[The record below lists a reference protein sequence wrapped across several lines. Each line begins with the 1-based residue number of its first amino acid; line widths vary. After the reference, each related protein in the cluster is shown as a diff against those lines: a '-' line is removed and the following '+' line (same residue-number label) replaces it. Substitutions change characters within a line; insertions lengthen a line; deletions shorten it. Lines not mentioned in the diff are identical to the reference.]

1 VRVSLKNR
9 YFRICHNN
17 VMIAYLNGIFA
28 HKSPA
33 LLHIDVNGVGY
44 EVHISLNT
52 YSALQALQK
61 GLVYTWLHVREDA
74 HILYGFA
81 TPAEKE
87 LFLQLIGV
95 SGIGANTA
103 RMMLSAMKPEE
114 LATAIAGSDVKLL
127 ETIKGIG
134 RKTAERVVLELK
146 DKMARQFVGGTGSM
160 AAQAASPL
168 KDAVDAL
175 TALGIGRPVAEQAV
189 KKTAQAHP
197 GLQTVEDIIKKALQ
211 LM

>member
-1 VRVSLKNR
+1 
-9 YFRICHNN
+9 
-17 VMIAYLNGIFA
+17 MIAYLNGNFA

-33 LLHIDVNGVGY
+33 LLHVDVNGVGY

-52 YSALQALQK
+52 YSALQPLQK
-61 GLVYTWLHVREDA
+61 GIVYTWLHVREDA

-81 TPAEKE
+81 TPTEKE
-87 LFLQLIGV
+87 LFLQLVGV
-95 SGIGANTA
+95 SGIGAGTA

-114 LATAIAGSDVKLL
+114 LAAAIAGSDVKLL

-146 DKMARQFVGGTGSM
+146 DKMVKQHGTAGGALM
-160 AAQAASPL
+160 QPASPL

-175 TALGIGRPVAEQAV
+175 VALGIGRPMAEQAV

-197 GLQTVEDIIKKALQ
+197 GLQTVEEIIKKALQ
-211 LM
+211 LL